1 MTCQPAVWIKYD
13 ILRLLTFNYLSL
25 KIMSGVG
32 IFDSAGLQILIWSL
46 KNKKEEEPIYAA
58 TRRRHSKR
66 IIVKPFKALG
76 IPASL

>member
-1 MTCQPAVWIKYD
+1 
-13 ILRLLTFNYLSL
+13 
-25 KIMSGVG
+25 MSGVG